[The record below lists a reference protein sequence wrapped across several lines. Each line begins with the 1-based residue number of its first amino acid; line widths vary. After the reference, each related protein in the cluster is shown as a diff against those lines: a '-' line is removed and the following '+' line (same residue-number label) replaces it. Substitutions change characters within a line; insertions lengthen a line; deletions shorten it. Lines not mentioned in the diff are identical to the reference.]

1 MTRQAWSVPRIALA
15 LYPLG
20 VGAMAVN
27 VFFASL
33 IFNWVG
39 GPVLG
44 TVTSIAIGAAIAVP
58 ATWAFARHI
67 RNLMDVADAAAPTDG
82 D

>member
-1 MTRQAWSVPRIALA
+1 MNRSGWSSRKIAMV
-15 LYPLG
+15 LYPFG

-33 IFNWVG
+33 IGSWMG
-39 GPVLG
+39 GPVLKTG
-44 TVTSIAIGAAIAVP
+44 WSIGLGCVIAIP

-67 RNLMDVADAAAPTDG
+67 RNLMDASEPRDTP
-82 D
+82 